1 MVQGYIQFIKKI
13 SMKIFVY
20 KALFIAI
27 FIFIIFH
34 ATIGYTIRSYESK
47 IVNYFSKERIEFI
60 KKKLREEM
68 EKGLEKDNILDEKD
82 AVLINKFLFKIKK
95 ELNSTK

>member
-1 MVQGYIQFIKKI
+1 
-13 SMKIFVY
+13 MKIFVY
-20 KALFIAI
+20 KTLFIAV

-47 IVNYFSKERIEFI
+47 IMNYFSTERIEFI
-60 KKKLREEM
+60 KQKLREEM
-68 EKGLEKDNILDEKD
+68 EKGIEKDNILDEKD
-82 AVLINKFLFKIKK
+82 AVLVNKFLFKIKK

>member
-60 KKKLREEM
+60 KEKLREEM

-82 AVLINKFLFKIKK
+82 AVLVNKFLSKIKK